1 MAPWDSIAEQR
12 GTLSLGIE
20 KILLVVLP
28 EGLALTLGVG
38 VSRFSCFSYEAV
50 GWEEELSLKIGLKLS
65 PACCQL

>member
-1 MAPWDSIAEQR
+1 MGQYCGAKGQSESGDK
-12 GTLSLGIE
+12 

-50 GWEEELSLKIGLKLS
+50 G
-65 PACCQL
+65 